1 MNVINT
7 NISALKA
14 QSGSKLAQ
22 MSLATAMERLS
33 TGKRINSAKDDAAG
47 LAVAQRM
54 TADLRGLAVA
64 MRNANDG
71 ISMAQTAE
79 GAMGEVTNMLQRMRE
94 LAVQSSNGTITADD
108 RASLQIEVSQL
119 LSEVD
124 NIANRTA
131 FNGLKLLDGS
141 AGKLS
146 LQTGTRAGE
155 TVSFSIA
162 SIRTSDLG
170 TGETA
175 GLSATG
181 SFNATSANLPTL
193 ASGDLII
200 NGVTVGSSSSNNDSG
215 STVAKAAS
223 AQAKAAAIN
232 AVSDQTG
239 VRAVVGKTTMSGTA
253 MTAAAT
259 TGTVTINGK
268 TTASIATTTD
278 AAASRAATVSAI
290 NAMSGETGVVA
301 IDTGDDKRGIQLQ
314 AADGR
319 NIDVSFGGSTTAA
332 ATGLK
337 AGTQT
342 GTFSLVSTNGGP
354 INITSSGTGDVR
366 NSGLVTGSFE
376 RGVSTFTLD
385 ARAVAS
391 AANGSDAY
399 ALNNGDLSINGTNI
413 RASVDT
419 DDVYSDNTAGSSKKA
434 GSAIA
439 LAAAINSQSD
449 VTGVTAKA
457 NELKLQASAT
467 ATTATAASATLVLNG
482 VSLDIAL
489 SASDTATQRRENVAR
504 EINKYSGLHGITASD
519 EGNGGLTLTAA
530 DGRNVSVWFDSDEAT
545 AAELGLGGMTIAGT
559 GTSYTATGV
568 TDPTD
573 VSAATVNTA
582 YASITL
588 SSSKSIDVK
597 AGSSGFSAAS
607 NFSRLG
613 FEEGNYGADGGGLKV
628 KDLDL
633 STQAG
638 AQAAL
643 ESIDQALNTLSQN
656 RAALGAVQN
665 RLEATINTLD
675 TTSTNT
681 ASARSR
687 IEDTDFSAETTNL
700 AKAQILS
707 QAATAM
713 LAQANQSQQNV
724 LSLLRG

>member
-1 MNVINT
+1 MSVINT

-22 MSLATAMERLS
+22 MQLSTAMERLS

-47 LAVAQRM
+47 LAISQRM
-54 TADLRGLAVA
+54 TADLKGLAVA
-64 MRNANDG
+64 MRNASDG

-94 LAVQSSNGTITADD
+94 LSVQASNGTMTNDD
-108 RASLQIEVSQL
+108 RSSLQIEVGQL

-124 NIANRTA
+124 NIASRTA

-141 AGKLS
+141 AKSLN

-155 TVSFSIA
+155 TVKFSIA
-162 SIRTSDLG
+162 STRTSDLG

-181 SFNATSANLPTL
+181 SFNTTASSLASL
-193 ASGDLII
+193 ASGDLVI
-200 NGVTVGSSSSNNDSG
+200 NGVTIGASSSDNDHA

-232 AVSDQTG
+232 LVSAQTG
-239 VRAVVGKTTMSGTA
+239 VRAVVGKTTMSGTS
-253 MTAAAT
+253 MTAAAV

-268 TTASIATTTD
+268 TTASISTTTD
-278 AAASRAATVSAI
+278 ASSSRATAVSAI
-290 NAMSGETGVVA
+290 NAMSGETGVIAV
-301 IDTGDDKRGIQLQ
+301 DTGDDKRGIQLT

-319 NIDVSFGGSTTAA
+319 NIDVAFGGALTAA
-332 ATGLK
+332 ASGLK

-342 GTFSLVSTNGGP
+342 GTFSLVSENGGP
-354 INITSSGTGDVR
+354 INISSSGSGDVR
-366 NSGLVTGSFE
+366 NSGLVAGSFD
-376 RGVSTFTLD
+376 RGVSSFTLD

-391 AANGSDAY
+391 SVTGADAFG
-399 ALNNGDLSINGTNI
+399 LNNGDILINGTAI
-413 RASVDT
+413 RASTST
-419 DDVYSDNTAGSSKKA
+419 DDVYSDDTAGSSKKS

-439 LAAAINSQSD
+439 IAAAINSQSAT
-449 VTGVTAKA
+449 TGVTAKA
-457 NELKLQASAT
+457 NELKLQASTT
-467 ATTATAASATLVLNG
+467 ATTATSASATLVVNG
-482 VSLDIAL
+482 VSFDIAL
-489 SASDTATQRRENVAR
+489 SATDTASQRRENVAK
-504 EINKYSGLHGITASD
+504 EINKYSGLHGITAMD
-519 EGNGGLTLTAA
+519 EGNGGLSLVAA

-545 AAELGLGGMTIAGT
+545 AAELGLGGVTVDGT
-559 GTSYTATGV
+559 NTSYTVVGTS
-568 TDPTD
+568 DPTN

-582 YASITL
+582 YASVTL
-588 SSSKSIDVK
+588 SSAKAIEVKS
-597 AGSSGFSAAS
+597 GSSGFSATS
-607 NFSRLG
+607 NFDKLG
-613 FEEGNYGADGGGLKV
+613 FEEGSYGADSGGLKI

-643 ESIDQALNTLSQN
+643 GSIDEALNSLSQN

-724 LSLLRG
+724 LTLLRG

>member
-14 QSGSKLAQ
+14 QSGSKAAQ

-47 LAVAQRM
+47 LAISQRM
-54 TADLRGLAVA
+54 TADIRGMAVA

-94 LAVQSSNGTITADD
+94 LAVQASNGSITNDD
-108 RASLQIEVSQL
+108 RASLQIEVGQL

-124 NIANRTA
+124 NIASRTA

-141 AGKLS
+141 ASKLS
-146 LQTGTRAGE
+146 LQTGTRSGE
-155 TVSFSIA
+155 TVNFSI
-162 SIRTSDLG
+162 SSSRTSDLG
-170 TGETA
+170 TGQTA

-181 SFNATSANLPTL
+181 AFSTSAGSLATL
-193 ASGDLII
+193 ASGDLVI
-200 NGVTVGSSSSNNDSG
+200 NGVSVGASSSSDDNA

-223 AQAKAAAIN
+223 AQAKAAAVN
-232 AVSDQTG
+232 RVSDQTG
-239 VRAVVGKTTMSGTA
+239 VRAVVGRTTMSGSS

-259 TGTVTINGK
+259 TGTVTVNGK
-268 TTASIATTTD
+268 VTASISTSAD
-278 AAASRAATVSAI
+278 ASASRAATVSAI
-290 NAMSGETGVVA
+290 NAMSGETGVIAV
-301 IDTGDDKRGIQLQ
+301 DTGDDKRGIQLQ

-319 NIDVSFGGSTTAA
+319 NIDVSFGGGLTAA

-337 AGTQT
+337 AGIQT
-342 GTFSLVSTNGGP
+342 GTFSLISGNGGP
-354 INITSSGTGDVR
+354 ISLSSTGSGDIR
-366 NSGLVTGSFE
+366 NSGLSAGKFD
-376 RGVSTFTLD
+376 RGVSAVTLD
-385 ARAVAS
+385 ARAVAT

-399 ALNNGDLSINGTNI
+399 TLNNGDILINGVAI
-413 RASVDT
+413 RASAT
-419 DDVYSDNTAGSSKKA
+419 NDDVYSDDTAGSSKKA

-439 LAAAINSQSD
+439 LAAAINSSSA
-449 VTGVTAKA
+449 TSGVTAKA
-457 NELKLQASAT
+457 NELKLQASTT
-467 ATTATAASATLVLNG
+467 ATTATSASATLVING
-482 VSLDIAL
+482 VSFDVSL
-489 SASDTATQRRENVAR
+489 SASDSANQRRENVAR
-504 EINKYSGLHGITASD
+504 EINKYSGLHGITATD
-519 EGNGGLTLTAA
+519 EGNGGLSLIAA

-545 AAELGLGGMTIAGT
+545 AAELGLGGVTIAGT
-559 GTSYTATGV
+559 NTAYSVVGV

-573 VSAATVNTA
+573 VSAASVNTA
-582 YASITL
+582 YASVTL
-588 SSSKSIDVK
+588 SSAKAIEVT
-597 AGSSGFSAAS
+597 AGSAVFSATS
-607 NFSRLG
+607 NFTRLG
-613 FEEGNYGADGGGLKV
+613 FEEGNYGSESGGLKV
-628 KDLDL
+628 KDIDL

-638 AQAAL
+638 AQSAL
-643 ESIDQALNTLSQN
+643 GSIDEALGTLAQN

-675 TTSTNT
+675 TTTTNT

-724 LSLLRG
+724 LTLLRG